1 LIGPFLAAAARLLRA
16 YQRDLNFSAAQ
27 PALSNAKRRAAK
39 SGAVSG
45 VERESPQSYWGREG
59 MIGIDQTGRRARG
72 AITAAIAISSS
83 IVASAIMAS
92 TASFAVPRYDGLW
105 SVSIVTE
112 KGDCDRGYRYPIRI
126 SNGLLANAGSDVFTI
141 TGKVGG
147 TGAITVTV
155 SGGGRSATGS
165 GRLAGNMGIG
175 SWTGGSCSG
184 SWTAERRGP

>member
-1 LIGPFLAAAARLLRA
+1 
-16 YQRDLNFSAAQ
+16 
-27 PALSNAKRRAAK
+27 
-39 SGAVSG
+39 
-45 VERESPQSYWGREG
+45 
-59 MIGIDQTGRRARG
+59 MIGFDQPGRRATG
-72 AITAAIAISSS
+72 AIAAALAIASTM
-83 IVASAIMAS
+83 VASAIIAS
-92 TASFAVPRYDGLW
+92 SASFAVPRYDGLW

-126 SNGLLANAGSDVFTI
+126 SNGLLANAGDSVFTI

-165 GRLAGNMGIG
+165 GRLAGNAGTG
-175 SWTGGSCSG
+175 SWMGGSCSG